1 MVSQDLNSMV
11 GTQIYKGVAMRR
23 GTGQVL
29 RLGNLTAL
37 SLASHQTKPLKFDEA
52 FRLPE
57 PSRSPRPGSTS
68 DLGETVPVPD
78 GGPQRSKFPSS
89 CADPDLTGAQR
100 QTDKYRRLGRRK
112 VECADGEKSKFEN
125 DPVISAADGV
135 CWILR
140 STGRAKNVACDNEK
154 EMECLLTH
162 RSIFGAASK
171 ADGRLDV
178 SGSSCQEVAVYF
190 LPTPCMKRKFL
201 NRQAAIES
209 S

>member
-37 SLASHQTKPLKFDEA
+37 SLASHQTQPLKFDEA

-57 PSRSPRPGSTS
+57 PSRSPRPGSTY

-78 GGPQRSKFPSS
+78 GGPQQSNFPSS

-100 QTDKYRRLGRRK
+100 QVRLGRRK
-112 VECADGEKSKFEN
+112 MECTHGENSKFEN
-125 DPVISAADGV
+125 DPGDFGRRRG
-135 CWILR
+135 LLDL
-140 STGRAKNVACDNEK
+140 TGLIGRVKNVACDN
-154 EMECLLTH
+154 
-162 RSIFGAASK
+162 
-171 ADGRLDV
+171 
-178 SGSSCQEVAVYF
+178 
-190 LPTPCMKRKFL
+190 
-201 NRQAAIES
+201 
-209 S
+209 